1 MQEFNYEFLKLD
13 FKGQQDFSLSENI
26 MWSTS
31 ITPLPIK
38 NNKAKK
44 EDTR

>member
-1 MQEFNYEFLKLD
+1 MQDFNYKFLKLD
-13 FKGQQDFSLSENI
+13 FKRQQRFLLSENI

-38 NNKAKK
+38 SNKAKK
-44 EDTR
+44 EDAR